1 MDYKEFC
8 EHIKDEIKGFLPEQ
22 YASYDTQLHTV
33 SKPNVGEQVGLTFVP
48 PISGT
53 PAPVIY
59 LEPYYDAYLNR
70 GMSVGR
76 LMTQIADTAAKGI
89 ERGRSGAGGILG
101 LVPDMADWEKVKDKV
116 TVRVIGVSRN
126 TELLKDV
133 PCRLFGDIAL
143 IYQVSVKAPDDTL
156 MTVRITNNLMEQ
168 YGISEP
174 QLYDTAMENSQR
186 LQKVTCRPMGEVIGD
201 LLGPMDDPIIDEAP
215 AKLYVLSNES
225 LQFGAAA
232 LFYPG
237 VIEKIGKSIP
247 EGFYILPSSIHEV
260 LILPK
265 NQGEKAMLENMVQ
278 EINETQVAPD
288 EVLSDFVS
296 EYDARTR
303 TMEWGRNPNLTLPEQ
318 LKDKTPERTPML
330 PKDVI
335 L

>member
-8 EHIKDEIKGFLPEQ
+8 EHIKEEIKGFMPEQ
-22 YASYDTQLHTV
+22 YASYEPQLHTV
-33 SKPNVGEQVGLTFVP
+33 SKPNVGERVGLTFVP
-48 PISGT
+48 PVSGT
-53 PAPVIY
+53 PTPVIY
-59 LEPYYDAYLNR
+59 LEPYYDGYLDR

-76 LMTQIADTAAKGI
+76 LLTQIADTAVEGI
-89 ERGRSGAGGILG
+89 EKGRSASGGMFD
-101 LVPDMADWEKVKDKV
+101 LVPDMTNWEKIKDKV

-126 TELLKDV
+126 TELLKEV

-156 MTVRITNNLMEQ
+156 MTVRITNNLMKQ
-168 YGISEP
+168 YDISEP

-186 LQKVTCRPMGEVIGD
+186 LQKVTCRPMGEAIGD
-201 LLGPMDDPIIDEAP
+201 LLGTMDDPEVYEAP

-296 EYDARTR
+296 EYDAQTR
-303 TMEWGRNPNLTLPEQ
+303 TMEWGRDPNLMLPEQ
-318 LKDKTPERTPML
+318 LKEKIPDRMPSSEKEML
-330 PKDVI
+330 

>member
-8 EHIKDEIKGFLPEQ
+8 EHVKDEIKGVLPEQ
-22 YASYDTQLHTV
+22 YESYEVQLHTV
-33 SKPNVGEQVGLTFVP
+33 SKPNVGLQVGLTFVSP
-48 PISGT
+48 VSGT

-70 GMSVGR
+70 GMTVGH
-76 LMTQIADTAAKGI
+76 LMNQIADLAVKGI
-89 ERGRSGAGGILG
+89 EKGRNASDGMLG
-101 LVPDMADWEKVKDKV
+101 LVPDMTSWEKVKDKV

-126 TELLKDV
+126 TELLKNV
-133 PCRLFGDIAL
+133 PCRLYGDIAL
-143 IYQVSVKAPDDTL
+143 IYQVSVRVEDDTL
-156 MTVRITNNLMEQ
+156 MTVRITNNMMEQ

-201 LLGPMDDPIIDEAP
+201 LLGMEDDPLMDEAP

-237 VIEKIGKSIP
+237 VIEKISKSIP

-296 EYDARTR
+296 EYDSQTR
-303 TMEWGRNPNLTLPEQ
+303 TMEWGRDPNLTLPEQ
-318 LKDKTPERTPML
+318 LKEKMPERTPE
-330 PKDVI
+330 PAKDVV

>member
-1 MDYKEFC
+1 
-8 EHIKDEIKGFLPEQ
+8 
-22 YASYDTQLHTV
+22 
-33 SKPNVGEQVGLTFVP
+33 
-48 PISGT
+48 
-53 PAPVIY
+53 
-59 LEPYYDAYLNR
+59 
-70 GMSVGR
+70 
-76 LMTQIADTAAKGI
+76 MTQIADTAVKGI

-116 TVRVIGVSRN
+116 TIRVIGVSRN

-237 VIEKIGKSIP
+237 VIEKIGKNIP

-303 TMEWGRNPNLTLPEQ
+303 TMEWGRDPNLTLPEQ

>member
-8 EHIKDEIKGFLPEQ
+8 EHVKDEIKGVLPEQ
-22 YASYDTQLHTV
+22 YESYEVQLHTV
-33 SKPNVGEQVGLTFVP
+33 SKPNVGLQVGLTFVFP
-48 PISGT
+48 VSGT
-53 PAPVIY
+53 PVPVIY

-70 GMSVGR
+70 GMSVAH
-76 LMTQIADTAAKGI
+76 LMNQIADLAVKGI
-89 ERGRSGAGGILG
+89 EKGRNASDGMLG
-101 LVPDMADWEKVKDKV
+101 LVPDMTSWEKVKDKV

-133 PCRLFGDIAL
+133 PCRLYGDIAL
-143 IYQVSVKAPDDTL
+143 IYQVSVRVEDDTL
-156 MTVRITNNLMEQ
+156 MTVRITNNMMEQ

-201 LLGPMDDPIIDEAP
+201 LLGMEDDPLMDEAP

-237 VIEKIGKSIP
+237 VIEKISKSIP

-296 EYDARTR
+296 EYDSQTR
-303 TMEWGRNPNLTLPEQ
+303 TMEWGRDPNLTLPEQ
-318 LKDKTPERTPML
+318 LKEKIPERTPE
-330 PKDVI
+330 PAKDVV